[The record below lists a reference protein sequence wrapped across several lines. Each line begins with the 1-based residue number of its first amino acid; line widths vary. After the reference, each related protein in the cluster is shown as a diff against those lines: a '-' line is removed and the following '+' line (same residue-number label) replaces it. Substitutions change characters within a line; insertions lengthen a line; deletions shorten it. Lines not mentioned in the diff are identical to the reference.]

1 MQLKGGMIDHVTRL
15 DQLRASENI
24 RWIVTI
30 TKFSNSDW
38 SMVISSLDLSILI
51 KSVAKMI

>member
-1 MQLKGGMIDHVTRL
+1 MQLKGGIIDHVTRL